1 VRKLDVIAASA
12 LARVE
17 VPAALWGKVRMG
29 QLEPADASTLVQE
42 FEADFFGT
50 EEEPPR
56 FAVLAVAM
64 AVLKDA
70 AARAA
75 AYGLRAYDAVQLASA
90 IAVRQ
95 ADEDCDSLACFD
107 RDLRDAAAA
116 CGFAL
121 IPE

>member
-1 VRKLDVIAASA
+1 MIAASA

-17 VPAALWGKVRMG
+17 VPAAIWGKVRMEE
-29 QLEPADASTLVQE
+29 LEPVDAGTLVQE

-64 AVLKDA
+64 AVLDDA

-75 AYGLRAYDAVQLASA
+75 AHGLRAYDAVQLASA
-90 IAVRQ
+90 IAVHQ
-95 ADEDCDSLACFD
+95 ADGDCYSLACFD

>member
-1 VRKLDVIAASA
+1 MR
-12 LARVE
+12 
-17 VPAALWGKVRMG
+17 
-29 QLEPADASTLVQE
+29 QLEPADAGTLVLE

-50 EEEPPR
+50 EEELPR
-56 FAVLAVAM
+56 FAVLAVGM
-64 AVLKDA
+64 PVLEEA

-75 AYGLRAYDAVQLASA
+75 AHGLRAYDAVQLASA
-90 IAVRQ
+90 IAARQ